1 MNFIEI
7 ENKHYILASSALA
20 DQKTIVLKEGDTFA
34 LFEVHGDVYQVPS
47 GSHGIYHN
55 GMRYLSKMQLTLN
68 GLKPLLLS
76 SFPREDNQMIIVDL
90 TNPDLS
96 LQNTDAVL
104 RGTIHILRSKF
115 LWQGAYHEKIS
126 FINFG
131 LEPLTFSVELNYDAD
146 FADIFEVRG
155 TPRQKK
161 GERLQ
166 TQKSES
172 GLTFAYKGLDN
183 VIRETKIDLDPK
195 PASVT
200 QHVVRYQ
207 LSMNP
212 KDEVA
217 IDITTTF
224 IERDEKK
231 EVLGFDAAKN
241 AMNTYLDKVRDYCAG
256 ILTSN
261 DQFNQ
266 WINRSKND
274 LITMTTRT
282 PHGSYPYAGIP
293 WYSTPFGRDGIL
305 TAFECLWVEPELA
318 RGVLHYL
325 AQTQA
330 KDFNDFQDAEPGK
343 IFHETRGGEMAEL
356 GEIPFKLYYGTID
369 ATPLFVCLAGA
380 YLERTNDLE
389 TLKQIWPN
397 IEKALYWIDNYGDI
411 DGDGFVE
418 YKTKSSKGLT
428 NQGWKDSFDS
438 IFHDSGKLADE
449 PIALCEV
456 QGYVYDAKVSAAAI
470 AKALGIDDAS
480 EELKHQAEQLKDNF
494 NKQFWSDAKQVY
506 VLALDGKKHTC
517 DVISSNAGHC
527 LFSGI
532 ATPERARLTAKN
544 LLNENMFSGWGIRTI
559 AMSEARYNPMSY
571 HNGSIWPH
579 DNAIIAYGFSRY
591 NLMDEAAKVL
601 KGVFD
606 TAIHS
611 DDYRLPELFCGFD
624 RIKGQGPTSYPVAC
638 APQAWSVGAI
648 FMLIQSCLGMR
659 IKAAENTISF
669 CQPVLPAF
677 LKEIT
682 ISNLRI
688 NDQRV
693 ILQIR
698 KMEEGIDVSLLNGTG
713 IKIELNNTPVLEV
726 DGLVQNHLSS
736 VGIK

>member
-20 DQKTIVLKEGDTFA
+20 DQKNIVLKEGDTFA
-34 LFEVHGDVYQVPS
+34 LFEVHGDIYQIPS

-55 GMRYLSKMQLTLN
+55 GMRYLSKMELTIN

-96 LQNTDAVL
+96 LENKDAVL

-115 LWQGAYHEKIS
+115 LWQGAYHEKIT

-131 LEPLTFSVELNYDAD
+131 LDPASFHVELAYDAD

-155 TPRQKK
+155 MTRAKK
-161 GERLQ
+161 GERL
-166 TQKSES
+166 TTKRSDS
-172 GLTFAYKGLDN
+172 TLTFAYKGLDN
-183 VIRETKIDLDPK
+183 VVRETEVELNPMPSSIERNT
-195 PASVT
+195 A
-200 QHVVRYQ
+200 HYQ
-207 LSMNP
+207 FNMKP
-212 KDEVA
+212 KDEVV

-224 IERDEKK
+224 IEQQAQK
-231 EVLGFDAAKN
+231 ELFGFDASKN

-256 ILTSN
+256 IHTSN

-266 WINRSKND
+266 WVNRSKND

-282 PHGSYPYAGIP
+282 PYGLYPYAGIP
-293 WYSTPFGRDGIL
+293 WYSTAFGRDGIL

-318 RGVLHYL
+318 KGVLHYL

-343 IFHETRGGEMAEL
+343 IFHETRGGEMAGL

-369 ATPLFVCLAGA
+369 ATPLFICLAGA
-380 YLERTNDLE
+380 YLERTNDVE
-389 TLKQIWPN
+389 TIRKIWPH

-411 DGDGFVE
+411 DNDGFVE

-438 IFHDSGKLADE
+438 IFHDNGKLAEE

-456 QGYVYDAKVSAAAI
+456 QGYAYDAKVNAAAI
-470 AKALGIDDAS
+470 AKVLGYNDVAR
-480 EELKHQAEQLKDNF
+480 ELQHQAEQLKENF
-494 NKQFWSDAKQVY
+494 NRQFWSESKQIY
-506 VLALDGKKHTC
+506 VLALDGKKCPC

-532 ATPERARLTAKN
+532 ATPERARLTAQN

-559 AMSEARYNPMSY
+559 AVSEARYNPMSY

-579 DNAIIAYGFSRY
+579 DNAIIAYGLMRY
-591 NLMDEAAKVL
+591 NLMDEIVKVM

-606 TAIHS
+606 TAVHS
-611 DDYRLPELFCGFD
+611 ENYRLPELFCGFD
-624 RIKGQGPTSYPVAC
+624 RIKGQAPTSYPVAC
-638 APQAWSVGAI
+638 APQAWSVGAL

-659 IKAAENTISF
+659 IKAAENTIAF
-669 CQPVLPAF
+669 CHPVLPSF
-677 LKEIT
+677 LRELT

-688 NDQRV
+688 NNQRV

-698 KMEEGIDVSLLNGTG
+698 RGEHGIDVTLLNGSDV
-713 IKIELNNTPVLEV
+713 KIEVNNNPVLV
-726 DGLVQNHLSS
+726 PA
-736 VGIK
+736 

>member
-34 LFEVHGDVYQVPS
+34 LFEVHGDIYQIPS
-47 GSHGIYHN
+47 GSQGIFHN
-55 GMRYLSKMQLTLN
+55 GTRYLSRMELSIN

-76 SFPREDNQMIIVDL
+76 SLPREDNQMIIVDL

-96 LQNTDAVL
+96 LENNEAVL
-104 RGTIHILRSKF
+104 RGTIHISRSKF
-115 LWQGAYHEKIS
+115 LWQGAYHEKIR

-131 LEPLTFSVELNYDAD
+131 LDPASFAVALRYDAD

-155 TPRQKK
+155 TMRQRRGTKLPVK
-161 GERLQ
+161 ILDN
-166 TQKSES
+166 
-172 GLTFAYKGLDN
+172 GLKFGYKGLDN
-183 VIRETKIDLDPK
+183 MLRETRISINPAPATIQEDTLRYQIHLDPK
-195 PASVT
+195 DELSLEMIADFVEERSEVSV
-200 QHVVRYQ
+200 H
-207 LSMNP
+207 
-212 KDEVA
+212 
-217 IDITTTF
+217 
-224 IERDEKK
+224 
-231 EVLGFDAAKN
+231 GFDASKN
-241 AMNTYLDKVRDYCAG
+241 AMNTYMDKVSAYCAG

-261 DQFNQ
+261 EQFNE

-282 PHGSYPYAGIP
+282 AHGLYPYAGIP
-293 WYSTPFGRDGIL
+293 WYSTAFGRDGIL

-318 RGVLHYL
+318 KGVLNYL
-325 AQTQA
+325 AKTQA
-330 KDFNDFQDAEPGK
+330 TEFNDFQDAEPGK

-369 ATPLFVCLAGA
+369 ATPLFICLAGA
-380 YLERTNDLE
+380 YVERTNDLD
-389 TLKQIWPN
+389 TLKRIWPN

-438 IFHDSGKLADE
+438 IFHEEGDLALE

-456 QGYVYDAKVSAAAI
+456 QGYVYDAKVKAAAMAGI
-470 AKALGIDDAS
+470 LGLQEKAG
-480 EELKHQAEQLKDNF
+480 ELLKQAEDLKREF
-494 NKQFWSDAKQVY
+494 NKKFWSDSKQIY
-506 VLALDGKKHTC
+506 ALALDGNKRAC
-517 DVISSNAGHC
+517 NVISSNAGHC

-532 ATPERARLTAKN
+532 ATPERAHLIAQN

-559 AMSEARYNPMSY
+559 AASEARYNPMSY

-579 DNAIIAYGFSRY
+579 DNALIAYGFSRY
-591 NLMDEAAKVL
+591 NLMDESAKVL
-601 KGVFD
+601 KAAFD
-606 TAIHS
+606 TAIQA
-611 DDYRLPELFCGFD
+611 DGYRLPELFCGFD

-638 APQAWSVGAI
+638 APQAWSVGAL
-648 FMLIQSCLGMR
+648 FMLLQACLGLR
-659 IKAAENTISF
+659 IRAAENTITF
-669 CQPVLPAF
+669 CQPVLPTF

-688 NDQRV
+688 ENKQV

-698 KMEEGIDVSLLNGTG
+698 RSKEGIDVNLLSPDNDV
-713 IKIELNNTPVLEV
+713 KIEVVNKPVLQKV
-726 DGLVQNHLSS
+726 
-736 VGIK
+736 

>member
-20 DQKTIVLKEGDTFA
+20 DQKNIVLKEGDTFA
-34 LFEVHGDVYQVPS
+34 LFEVHGDIYQLPS
-47 GSHGIYHN
+47 GSHGVYHN
-55 GMRYLSKMQLTLN
+55 GMRYLSKMELTLN

-96 LQNTDAVL
+96 LENKDAVL

-115 LWQGAYHEKIS
+115 LWQGAYHEKIT

-131 LEPLTFSVELNYDAD
+131 LEPASFHVEFRFDAD

-155 TPRQKK
+155 MARQKK
-161 GERLQ
+161 GQRLK
-166 TQKSES
+166 TEKTDN
-172 GLTFAYKGLDN
+172 GLTFSYKGLDEI
-183 VIRETKIDLDPK
+183 VRKTEVHLDPK
-195 PASVT
+195 PASIEQGVM
-200 QHVVRYQ
+200 RYQ
-207 LSMNP
+207 LNMNQ
-212 KDEVA
+212 KDEVV

-224 IERDEKK
+224 IEQQQKK
-231 EVLGFDAAKN
+231 EVLGFDTSKN
-241 AMNTYLDKVRDYCAG
+241 AMNTYLDKVRNYCAD
-256 ILTSN
+256 IHSSN

-266 WINRSKND
+266 WINRSKYD

-282 PHGSYPYAGIP
+282 QHGLYPYAGIP
-293 WYSTPFGRDGIL
+293 WYSTAFGRDGIL

-369 ATPLFVCLAGA
+369 ATPLFICLAGA
-380 YLERTNDLE
+380 YLERTNDVE

-397 IEKALYWIDNYGDI
+397 IEKALYWIDHYGDI
-411 DGDGFVE
+411 DNDGFVE

-438 IFHDSGKLADE
+438 IFHDNGKLAEE

-456 QGYVYDAKVSAAAI
+456 QGYAYDAKVSAAAI
-470 AKALGIDDAS
+470 ARVLGHNEVAKD
-480 EELKHQAEQLKDNF
+480 LQLQAEQLKENF
-494 NKQFWSDAKQVY
+494 NKQFWSEAKQVY
-506 VLALDGKKHTC
+506 VLALDGKKRPC
-517 DVISSNAGHC
+517 DIISSNAGHC

-532 ATPERARLTAKN
+532 ATPERARLTAQN
-544 LLNENMFSGWGIRTI
+544 MLNENMFSGWGIRTI
-559 AMSEARYNPMSY
+559 AVSEARYNPMSY

-591 NLMDEAAKVL
+591 NLMDEVVKVF

-606 TAIHS
+606 TAVHS
-611 DDYRLPELFCGFD
+611 ENYRLPELFCGFD
-624 RIKGQGPTSYPVAC
+624 RIKGQAPTSYPVAC
-638 APQAWSVGAI
+638 APQAWSVGAL

-669 CQPVLPAF
+669 CHPVLPAF
-677 LKEIT
+677 LRELT

-688 NDQRV
+688 NNQQV

-698 KMEEGIDVSLLNGTG
+698 RSEEGIDVTLLNAVDV
-713 IKIELNNTPVLEV
+713 KIEVNNKQI
-726 DGLVQNHLSS
+726 LVSA
-736 VGIK
+736 

>member
-34 LFEVHGDVYQVPS
+34 LFEVHGDIYQIPS
-47 GSHGIYHN
+47 GSQGIFHN
-55 GMRYLSKMQLTLN
+55 GTRYLSRMELSIN

-76 SFPREDNQMIIVDL
+76 SLPREDNQMIIVDL

-96 LQNTDAVL
+96 LENNEAVL
-104 RGTIHILRSKF
+104 RGTIHISRSKF
-115 LWQGAYHEKIS
+115 LWQGAYHEKIR

-131 LEPLTFSVELNYDAD
+131 LDPASFAVALRYDAD

-155 TPRQKK
+155 TMRQRRGTKLPVK
-161 GERLQ
+161 ILDN
-166 TQKSES
+166 
-172 GLTFAYKGLDN
+172 GLKFGYKGLDN
-183 VIRETKIDLDPK
+183 MLRETRISINPAPATIQEDTLRYQIHLDPK
-195 PASVT
+195 DELSLEMIADFVEERSEVSV
-200 QHVVRYQ
+200 H
-207 LSMNP
+207 
-212 KDEVA
+212 
-217 IDITTTF
+217 
-224 IERDEKK
+224 
-231 EVLGFDAAKN
+231 GFDASKN
-241 AMNTYLDKVRDYCAG
+241 AMNTYMDKVSAYCAG

-261 DQFNQ
+261 EQFNE

-282 PHGSYPYAGIP
+282 AHGLYPYAGIP
-293 WYSTPFGRDGIL
+293 WYSTAFGRDGIL

-318 RGVLHYL
+318 KGVLNYL
-325 AQTQA
+325 AKTQA
-330 KDFNDFQDAEPGK
+330 TEFNDFQDAEPGK

-369 ATPLFVCLAGA
+369 ATPLFICLAGA
-380 YLERTNDLE
+380 YVERTNDLD
-389 TLKQIWPN
+389 TLKRIWPN

-438 IFHDSGKLADE
+438 IFHEEGDLALE

-456 QGYVYDAKVSAAAI
+456 QGYVYDAKVKAAAMAGI
-470 AKALGIDDAS
+470 LGLQEKAG
-480 EELKHQAEQLKDNF
+480 ELLKQAEDLKREF
-494 NKQFWSDAKQVY
+494 NKKFWSDSKQIY
-506 VLALDGKKHTC
+506 ALALDGNKRAC
-517 DVISSNAGHC
+517 NVISSNAGHC

-532 ATPERARLTAKN
+532 ATPERAHLTAQN

-559 AMSEARYNPMSY
+559 AASEARYNPMSY

-579 DNAIIAYGFSRY
+579 DNALIAYGFSRY
-591 NLMDEAAKVL
+591 NLMDESAKVL
-601 KGVFD
+601 KAAFD
-606 TAIHS
+606 TAIQA
-611 DDYRLPELFCGFD
+611 DGYRLPELFCGFD

-638 APQAWSVGAI
+638 APQAWSVGAL
-648 FMLIQSCLGMR
+648 FMLLQACLGLR
-659 IKAAENTISF
+659 IRAAENTITF
-669 CQPVLPAF
+669 CQPVLPTF

-688 NDQRV
+688 ENKQV

-698 KMEEGIDVSLLNGTG
+698 RSKEGIDVNLLSPDNDV
-713 IKIELNNTPVLEV
+713 KIEVVNKPVLQKV
-726 DGLVQNHLSS
+726 
-736 VGIK
+736 